1 VTWNRQRE
9 YSMVRIGIFFS
20 IVVVTEIQALKVLW
34 GVSATHVATG
44 GLGGSEGSVVLTI
57 EGMEEDVDRAF
68 ALVKALKGEP
78 TLSLPDHL

>member
-1 VTWNRQRE
+1 MSWDRQRE

-20 IVVVTEIQALKVLW
+20 IVVVTEIQTLKVLW

-57 EGMEEDVDRAF
+57 EGMEENVDRAF
-68 ALVKALKGEP
+68 VLVKALKGEP
-78 TLSLPDHL
+78 ALSLPDHL